1 MLRTSFKNNHPFGAY
16 TRVVINPPHNYITTK
31 MLQDPYSRSG
41 IRRVINAATCLTRL
55 GGSVADPRVYRAM
68 EEASKSFVQIPEL
81 QQWAGEVI
89 ADATG
94 AEAGL
99 PTAGASNALTLAAA
113 ALLAPNPLHI
123 LFLIS
128 LAYFLQI
135 YV

>member
-1 MLRTSFKNNHPFGAY
+1 
-16 TRVVINPPHNYITTK
+16 VVINPPHDYITTK
-31 MLQDPYSRSG
+31 MLQDPYKRSG

-55 GGSVADPRVYRAM
+55 GGSIADPRVYRAM

-99 PTAGASNALTLAAA
+99 PTAGASNALILAAA
-113 ALLAPNPLHI
+113 
-123 LFLIS
+123 
-128 LAYFLQI
+128 
-135 YV
+135 